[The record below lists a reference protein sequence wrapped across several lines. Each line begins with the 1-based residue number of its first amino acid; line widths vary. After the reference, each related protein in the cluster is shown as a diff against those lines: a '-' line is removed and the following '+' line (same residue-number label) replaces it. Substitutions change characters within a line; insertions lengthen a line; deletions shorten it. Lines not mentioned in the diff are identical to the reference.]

1 MKQEILLGKGTLV
14 DSRRVRE
21 PRTTALPC
29 NLQSWESSIPIS
41 IFMEMGIVS
50 ELPVANRS
58 DSGSFLV
65 VHASLSQGGSCES
78 SGRLVRHI
86 DCHLLSPFDLSEVLP
101 SWW

>member
-1 MKQEILLGKGTLV
+1 MNCPEETHVLMKQEILLGKGTLV

-65 VHASLSQGGSCES
+65 VHASLSQGGS
-78 SGRLVRHI
+78 
-86 DCHLLSPFDLSEVLP
+86 
-101 SWW
+101 